1 MPEYKIYFKDG
12 QWIAV
17 ERHPDDGSFLAR
29 MDFCGYGDSP
39 ENALKNIESSH
50 ESFGKAILDF

>member
-1 MPEYKIYFKDG
+1 MPEYKIYFKDE

-17 ERHPDDGSFLAR
+17 ERHPNDDSLLAR
-29 MDFCGYGDSP
+29 MEFMGYGDTP

-50 ESFGKAILDF
+50 ESFGKAMLDF